1 MAKNIEQWRIN
12 VAKEYVDKLVLEET
26 NWLLKQTKDFYD
38 Y

>member
-26 NWLLKQTKDFYD
+26 N
-38 Y
+38 